1 MFRHVRDLVR
11 VQSAL
16 GHAVGIVCDSTTGG
30 AQADAAFARLDPQ
43 CSLGIHRLPIGRMP
57 GLGDISG
64 ANAVTRIAKPLG
76 LDIMHGHGAKGGVYA
91 RLASARLKVPA
102 VYTPHGG
109 TLHYD
114 WASPKG
120 MAFLGAE
127 RLILKRGAGLIF
139 VCEFE
144 RDTFARKIGLGGL
157 PNTVVNNGLWPEEFV
172 AIEPDADA
180 RDIVF
185 LGELRTL
192 KGVADLIQALA
203 QLPGVTATLAG
214 DGPDRA
220 QFEQQARELG
230 IADRA
235 AFTGAMAARRAFAMG
250 KLFVMPS
257 HAESFPYVILE
268 AAAARLPMVAARV
281 GGIPEIV
288 PSDMLVRPRDP
299 QALTR
304 AIRSRLD
311 DLGGARAGA
320 ATLAESVSQRFQAQA
335 MGENVTDFYR
345 KVRAG

>member
-1 MFRHVRDLVR
+1 MRDLVR
-11 VQSAL
+11 VQAGL

-43 CSLGIHRLPIGRMP
+43 CALGIHRLPIGRMP

-64 ANAVTRIAKPLG
+64 AAAVTRIARPFG

-127 RLILKRGAGLIF
+127 RVILRRGAGLIF
-139 VCEFE
+139 VCAFE

-157 PNTVVNNGLWPEEFV
+157 PHTVVNNGLWPEEF
-172 AIEPDADA
+172 APIEPDADA
-180 RDIVF
+180 RDLVF

-192 KGVADLIQALA
+192 KGVGDLLQALA
-203 QLPGVTATLAG
+203 QLSNVTATIAG

-220 QFEQQARELG
+220 LFEQRAKELG
-230 IADRA
+230 LSGRTI
-235 AFTGAMAARRAFAMG
+235 FTGAMAARRAFAMG
-250 KLFVMPS
+250 RLFVMPS
-257 HAESFPYVILE
+257 HAESFPYVVLE
-268 AAAARLPMVAARV
+268 AAAARLPMIASHV
-281 GGIPEIV
+281 GGIPEV
-288 PSDMLVRPRDP
+288 LPPGMLVPPRDP
-299 QALTR
+299 AALTR
-304 AIRSRLD
+304 AIRERLD
-311 DLGGARAGA
+311 DPAATRAA
-320 ATLAESVSQRFQAQA
+320 AMTLAESVSARFQAQA
-335 MGENVTDFYR
+335 MGEKITDFYR
-345 KVRAG
+345 NVRPR